1 MGVCGGRGASSNA
14 VGAKFSTGRISAK
27 CVREHAQ
34 YAKKCPS
41 CLGGC
46 RKRRQREAAAR
57 KRRCGGGSTLALPP
71 LVARLQWSES
81 ESFAIVTIAAIAQEP
96 AQEPWVVRRRRH
108 RRPGPAPSCGHP
120 RVPSPRYWRQEKGV
134 CEGAVRGRKREWKV
148 AFVATGTHLLKAALL
163 RGISCTSPD
172 TNGVSLRCSTAPGG
186 RSAQV
191 AKYNLNAVRRARV
204 S

>member
-1 MGVCGGRGASSNA
+1 MPMALNFPLEEYLPRA
-14 VGAKFSTGRISAK
+14 
-27 CVREHAQ
+27 CVSMYGIKATPIR
-34 YAKKCPS
+34 S

-81 ESFAIVTIAAIAQEP
+81 ESFAIVPIAAIAQEP
-96 AQEPWVVRRRRH
+96 AQEPWVLRRRRH
-108 RRPGPAPSCGHP
+108 RRSGTGPAPSYGHP

-134 CEGAVRGRKREWKV
+134 CVGKVRGRKREWRV